1 MSGEDKS
8 IASRKDLLDIAGL
21 SVAEVEHL
29 LRLAGPFKE
38 LFQRSVKKVPALR
51 GKTVLNLFYEPSTR
65 TSSSFEVAASRLSA
79 DVTNFTVSQSSVVK
93 GESIVD
99 TIDTLQAMRTDYIVI
114 RHGAAGIPGLIARNT
129 RASVINAGDG
139 YHAHPTQALL
149 DMFTIREVFPES
161 AGKRVL
167 IVGDILHSRVARST
181 STILHKLGVEVG
193 VLGPSTLVPA
203 ARHAFMR
210 GFSRWD
216 EAFAWKPD
224 VIYLLRVQL
233 ERQGEPF
240 FPSLGEY
247 HRVYGLTRERLERA
261 RGEGIYLMHP
271 GPVNRG
277 VELADEAMSYE
288 RSLINQQVEN
298 GIAARMAVLYWLRP
312 GTVRAEAG
320 DGAPMAALT

>member
-1 MSGEDKS
+1 MTEEKRIS
-8 IASRKDLLDIAGL
+8 SRKDLLDIESL
-21 SVAEVEHL
+21 SVEEIEHL
-29 LRLAGPFKE
+29 LKIAGPFKE

-79 DVTNFTVSQSSVVK
+79 DVTDLAVSQSSVVK
-93 GESIVD
+93 GESVLD

-114 RHGAAGIPGLIARNT
+114 RHGGAGIPNLIARHT

-139 YHAHPTQALL
+139 FHAHPTQALL
-149 DMFTIREVFPES
+149 DMFTVREVLPES
-161 AGKRVL
+161 AGRRVL

-181 STILHKLGVEVG
+181 STIMHKLGVEVG

-203 ARHAFMR
+203 DRHSYMR
-210 GFSRWD
+210 GFRNWD
-216 EAFAWKPD
+216 EAFDWKPD
-224 VIYLLRVQL
+224 VVYLLRVQL

-240 FPSLGEY
+240 FPSLAEY
-247 HRVYGLTRERLERA
+247 HREYGLTIRRLQRMREQ
-261 RGEGIYLMHP
+261 GIYLMHP

-277 VELADEAMSYE
+277 VEIDNEAMNYE

-312 GTVRAEAG
+312 ATGNQEIEKEKGVSS
-320 DGAPMAALT
+320 